1 MIIGE
6 WTVLCSECVSQDSY
20 DNPSSFSCENSEAE
34 GDSAL
39 PVPSMPTHTVVMPRC
54 ACASEVYGSVF
65 VCLCVCVDCYRCR
78 INEVQ
83 VRVSIGF

>member
-1 MIIGE
+1 MLFLESTRPGNEANGIHVAGEAII
-6 WTVLCSECVSQDSY
+6 
-20 DNPSSFSCENSEAE
+20 
-34 GDSAL
+34 
-39 PVPSMPTHTVVMPRC
+39 MPRC

-65 VCLCVCVDCYRCR
+65 VCVCVCVCVCLCVCVFVCVCVCVSVCVDCYSCSR